1 MDWSMGRGLHCDQGG
16 LGWLFF
22 LWAAHS
28 SSLHPPSLP
37 IKALIFGR
45 MVPHCCL
52 SPSWAPVW
60 LCPPDFP
67 HFAISH
73 LLALALL
80 LPPAFPFPSLFFPG
94 HMASSVPS
102 SWMRMVGSPVASV
115 CQRQEEWVHGQEWG
129 DPACLKP
136 ATLSAESALASLG
149 PWIVE
154 QSGEE
159 VRAET
164 RENVCLILCILV

>member
-1 MDWSMGRGLHCDQGG
+1 MDWSTGRGLHCDQGG
-16 LGWLFF
+16 RGWLFL

-37 IKALIFGR
+37 IKALSFGR
-45 MVPHCCL
+45 MVPHCRL

-67 HFAISH
+67 LFAISH
-73 LLALALL
+73 LLALSLL
-80 LPPAFPFPSLFFPG
+80 LPPAFPFPGLFFPG
-94 HMASSVPS
+94 HMVSSVPS

-129 DPACLKP
+129 DPASLKSP
-136 ATLSAESALASLG
+136 TLSAESALASLG

-154 QSGEE
+154 QRGGH
-159 VRAET
+159 
-164 RENVCLILCILV
+164 